1 MQRANDAP
9 GFTAVLPDATGGQ
22 LLLKYPNES
31 RETGM
36 RILGYLS
43 DALEIAQRLR
53 LLDAPFVSITAD
65 GSTDKGKLH
74 NLVIDVMYWDISIG
88 LVSNMTVGT
97 RPWSTLQV
105 SKTYAGRY

>member
-9 GFTAVLPDATGGQ
+9 GFTAVLPDATREQ

-43 DALEIAQRLR
+43 DALEIVR
-53 LLDAPFVSITAD
+53 FV
-65 GSTDKGKLH
+65 
-74 NLVIDVMYWDISIG
+74 
-88 LVSNMTVGT
+88 
-97 RPWSTLQV
+97 
-105 SKTYAGRY
+105 